1 MSDQVNM
8 LKEIANELRC
18 QVVRMIYKAGSG
30 HPGGSLSAADIITAL
45 YFSELKID
53 PKRPSWSQRDR
64 FVLSK
69 GHAAPVLYAALAK
82 HGFFPSEELWTLRQL
97 GSRLQGHPDMT
108 KTPGIDATTGSLGLG
123 FSMAGGMAVGGKL
136 DSASYR
142 VYVMLGCGE
151 QQEGQVWEAA
161 MASAHYRLDNLVAI
175 VDYNRLQID
184 GRNADVMEYAPLA
197 EKWKAFGWHVLEID
211 GHDMRQIL
219 EALATARDTRGSP
232 TVIIAHTIKGKGVSF
247 MEDQVSWHSSSRSAL
262 TSERLKQALRDLSC
276 REGLNE

>member
-1 MSDQVNM
+1 MSDQIKV
-8 LKEIANELRC
+8 LKETVNELRC
-18 QVVRMIYKAGSG
+18 NVVRMIYKAGSG

-45 YFSELKID
+45 YFSELNID
-53 PKRPSWSQRDR
+53 PKRPNWSQRDR

-69 GHAAPVLYAALAK
+69 GHAAPILYAALAK
-82 HGFFPSEELWTLRQL
+82 RGFFPVEELWTLRQL

-123 FSMAGGMAVGGKL
+123 FSMAAGMALGGKL
-136 DSASYR
+136 NSVGYR

-161 MASAHYRLDNLVAI
+161 MASAYYRLDNLVAI

-211 GHDMRQIL
+211 GHDMRQVL
-219 EALATARDTRGSP
+219 DVLVTARNTRGSP

-247 MEDQVSWHSSSRSAL
+247 MEDQVSWHSSSRGTL
-262 TSERLKQALRDLSC
+262 TSEKLKRALCDLSC
-276 REGLNE
+276 GEGLNE